1 MDAETGGET
10 PARGSVRSPGRRTR
24 NAVGT
29 TSRRS
34 DTPRVTVYVPTYNRA
49 RLLPSTLASLS
60 AQTFD
65 DLAIVVVDNASTDDT
80 SAVVE
85 GHRDDRVSYVRQPR
99 NLGILGNHNWILA
112 NASSEYA
119 LIIPDDDIAYPELLA
134 TCVRA
139 LDENSRAGIAHTAF
153 DVIDEA
159 GAVVLQDENWTHGL
173 TASET
178 EDSETF
184 IRRSMLHSC
193 RVCASTALMRTEAV
207 PPGGMREADFPA
219 IDLGMWLRM
228 AAGGWSFAFLDATL
242 GAYRIHGDS
251 HSAAFGRPS
260 GAGYRT
266 EMPMLDRLASVK
278 RSFVKE
284 YVPDPKAAAELRR
297 LVRRSTRLEL
307 IRHVRKS
314 VPDRR
319 RASTFRGLA
328 KAAALSPGVIIEREA
343 WRLAAASILGSRVL
357 ELTRGS
363 GVRPR
368 TDREL
373 TQ

>member
-1 MDAETGGET
+1 M
-10 PARGSVRSPGRRTR
+10 SRS
-24 NAVGT
+24 
-29 TSRRS
+29 SH
-34 DTPRVTVYVPTYNRA
+34 TPRVTVYVPTYNRA

-60 AQTFD
+60 AQTFED
-65 DLAIVVVDNASTDDT
+65 VAIVVVDNASTDDT
-80 SAVVE
+80 PAVVE

-99 NLGILGNHNWILA
+99 NLGILGNHKWILA

-134 TCVRA
+134 TCVRV
-139 LDENSRAGIAHTAF
+139 LDENPRAGMVHTAF

-159 GAVVLQDENWTHGL
+159 GAVVLHDEDWTHGL
-173 TASET
+173 TASES

-193 RVCASTALMRTEAV
+193 RVCASTALMRAEAV
-207 PPGGMREADFPA
+207 PTGGMREADFPA

-228 AAGGWSFAFLDATL
+228 AAGGWSFAFVDATL
-242 GAYRIHGDS
+242 GAYRIHGAS

-260 GAGYRT
+260 GAGYLN
-266 EMPMLDRLASVK
+266 EMSMLDRLASVK
-278 RSFVKE
+278 RSFVEE
-284 YVPDPKAAAELRR
+284 YVTDPKAAAALKR

-307 IRHVRKS
+307 VRRVRTS

-319 RASTFRGLA
+319 RVSTFRGLA
-328 KAAALSPGVIIEREA
+328 TAAALSPSVVVEREA
-343 WRLAAASILGSRVL
+343 WRLAAGSVLGPRVVDRIVRSG
-357 ELTRGS
+357 TR
-363 GVRPR
+363 PPA
-368 TDREL
+368 DREF